1 MWHEVENEDGGKEL
15 AKSFDFADFGEAFAF
30 CTRVAMVAEKMNHHP
45 SINIEY
51 NKVQISTTTH
61 DSGNVITEKDRQ
73 LTALIDKI
81 IR

>member
-1 MWHEVENEDGGKEL
+1 MWHEVDNNEGGREL
-15 AKSFDFADFGEAFAF
+15 AKSFDFANFSEAFAF
-30 CTRVAMVAEKMNHHP
+30 CTQVAMIAEKLNHHP

-61 DSGNVITEKDRQ
+61 DSGNIITEKDRQ

-81 IR
+81 KR